1 MAEETPKTK
10 TKRPTAKKRILQS
23 KKCLLKNKSFKS
35 QVKNAIRAVQDA
47 CTQNSPAAP
56 SEKLSSLYRLVDK
69 GMKKRIIKPH
79 KGSRNKAKPQPKIKR
94 RYEKSPAPL
103 KIYRTHLK
111 NWI

>member
-69 GMKKRIIKPH
+69 GMKKGIIKP
-79 KGSRNKAKPQPKIKR
+79 NKASRIKSKLSR
-94 RYEKSPAPL
+94 KLSAATQKAQAPS
-103 KIYRTHLK
+103 KYTERT
-111 NWI
+111 